1 MQLSTFVMV
10 GPPRFSIIPLSAR
23 RLRRTQARL
32 GLQAPSALSLS
43 LAWIRQ
49 HRPGLHRLMKLHG
62 SDAVAVLLI
71 HLQSRV
77 SNFHPMHVSVV
88 DTDCQSGQRST
99 LSCTS
104 VPIALHTSTR
114 GTEFPL
120 GFPRKVLVT
129 PALLSHLSSTAA
141 PQSPLT
147 CVPQT
152 DDHLRPHTRPQ
163 PHCRPRPRRSQRSL
177 CFCSPAFHV
186 SLSKDWHHI
195 VRCLVCLALCRTPIA

>member
-32 GLQAPSALSLS
+32 RLQAPSALSLS

-114 GTEFPL
+114 GTEFPW
-120 GFPRKVLVT
+120 GF
-129 PALLSHLSSTAA
+129 S
-141 PQSPLT
+141 
-147 CVPQT
+147 
-152 DDHLRPHTRPQ
+152 
-163 PHCRPRPRRSQRSL
+163 RRSSL
-177 CFCSPAFHV
+177 RQPCSPICHRQQRRNHPSPAYRKPMTICDPIPGHSHTAGPVRAARNAPCASARQRFMFPCPPPRIGIT
-186 SLSKDWHHI
+186 LS
-195 VRCLVCLALCRTPIA
+195 VASFALRSVERP